1 MMKKN
6 QITERTEGCS
16 RFFWLVFL
24 MSAGSLSAQ
33 TTVAP
38 TAMNIVYRGVDN
50 PMEVVSSEPL
60 DSIFLEGGTLQGWER
75 LGDKAAQ
82 IIVRPDASG
91 TPTLLVIAASHAGAR
106 DTSYFRTLKPPMPVV
121 EFAGE
126 LHGAELSRH
135 ALKTASGISARWD
148 EFDFNPLLRIE
159 SYILVIEKPLGEIW
173 EFRRLGEGRFK
184 PEDRMLFDTLEQGS
198 VISFEEIQVT
208 LSGYYAYPELLY
220 ATYTVQ

>member
-1 MMKKN
+1 MKKD
-6 QITERTEGCS
+6 QITERIEGCS

-24 MSAGSLSAQ
+24 MAAGSLSAQ

-50 PMEVVSSEPL
+50 ALKVVSSEPL
-60 DSIFLEGGTLQGWER
+60 DSIFLEGGTMQGWER

-82 IIVRPDASG
+82 ILVRPDAHG
-91 TPTLLVIAASHAGAR
+91 TWTLLVIAASPAGSR
-106 DTSYFRTLKPPMPVV
+106 DTSYFRILKPPMPVV
-121 EFAGE
+121 VFAGE

-135 ALKTASGISARWD
+135 ALRTASGISVRWD
-148 EFDFNPLLRIE
+148 GFDFNPHLRIE
-159 SYILVIEKPLGEIW
+159 SYILVIEKPLGERLEIHRRG
-173 EFRRLGEGRFK
+173 EFPFT
-184 PEDRMLFDTLEQGS
+184 PEQHMLFDTLEQGS

-208 LSGYYAYPELLY
+208 LSGYYAYPERLY